1 MKNYISGEMG
11 LIKNHSV
18 SESGITEKSY
28 IISSGAGWMKIFFSS
43 VELLFCRSFS
53 FSQLQVMQKKLERVV
68 RKTCGNALYE

>member
-43 VELLFCRSFS
+43 VELLFCKSSFIFPAPS
-53 FSQLQVMQKKLERVV
+53 YAKKLERVV